1 MNASWLTLTVMGL
14 GLLIGLVCTILL
26 VVVAF
31 QKKFL
36 WGIAVLFVPF
46 ASLIFTCLN
55 WKEAK
60 LPFFGI
66 MLGGAL
72 IGGAIGATPGASEAF
87 WKQFQ
92 AQYNAQLALQH
103 GQPPPPAAT
112 DLNAQIQ
119 EHRQRLETMQATFA
133 QDGAE
138 MTKQY
143 QELDAQRKALKSGD
157 TAAITKF
164 NEAAAAYQ
172 TRNTA
177 RKLMVQQI
185 ATTQHELDE
194 LLDSRSRANAGAPS
208 AHR

>member
-1 MNASWLTLTVMGL
+1 MNASWLSLAVLGI
-14 GLLIGLVCTILL
+14 GLLLGVICTILL

-60 LPFFGI
+60 FPFLGI

-72 IGGAIGATPGASEAF
+72 IGGAIAMTPAASEAF
-87 WKQFQ
+87 WK
-92 AQYNAQLALQH
+92 QYNAQLALQH

-119 EHRQRLETMQATFA
+119 EHRQRLETLQATFA

-143 QELDAQRKALKSGD
+143 QDLDAQRKALKPGD

-164 NEAAAAYQ
+164 NETAAAYQ

-194 LLDSRSRANAGAPS
+194 LLDKRSRANAAAPS
-208 AHR
+208 AHP